1 MDQAVSDG
9 VFPGGVLLAA
19 RGDTVLVSCVAG
31 RTSLFQGGKAVT
43 ADTVFDLAS
52 LTKPLATALALMVL
66 VSEKKIDPDAPV
78 YQYVDGEIP
87 RDKAQITWT
96 HLLCHHSGLPDY
108 KPWYKTLLTLPESSR
123 KPALYRMIRDEPL
136 VYPVGEKTVY
146 SDIGFLLLQQGIESV
161 GGESFARFL
170 RNHVYGPL
178 SVSGLFFPSHDNPRV
193 ARYDYA
199 ATEICPVRGLLQG
212 VVHDENAYFIGG
224 AAGHAGLFGTAGAV
238 FALLRKLTAARTG
251 AQVTPLLQP
260 EIISR
265 FVRVPENARR
275 TPGFDVP
282 APSGASC
289 GQYFNKAYTIGHL
302 GFTGTSFW
310 MDLAQDIIV
319 VFLTNRVHP
328 TRENQKI
335 HQFRPVI
342 HDAVMRTIL

>member
-19 RGDTVLVSCVAG
+19 RGDTVLVSCAAG
-31 RTSLFQGGKAVT
+31 RTSLFPEGKAVT

-66 VSEKKIDPDAPV
+66 VSEKSIDPDAPV
-78 YQYVDGEIP
+78 YKYMDGEPP
-87 RDKAQITWT
+87 RDKSQITWT

-108 KPWYKTLLTLPESSR
+108 RPWYKTLLTLPESSR

-193 ARYDYA
+193 GDM
-199 ATEICPVRGLLQG
+199 TMPQ
-212 VVHDENAYFIGG
+212 
-224 AAGHAGLFGTAGAV
+224 
-238 FALLRKLTAARTG
+238 RKSVL
-251 AQVTPLLQP
+251 
-260 EIISR
+260 
-265 FVRVPENARR
+265 
-275 TPGFDVP
+275 
-282 APSGASC
+282 SGAPPGRRS
-289 GQYFNKAYTIGHL
+289 
-302 GFTGTSFW
+302 
-310 MDLAQDIIV
+310 
-319 VFLTNRVHP
+319 R
-328 TRENQKI
+328 
-335 HQFRPVI
+335 
-342 HDAVMRTIL
+342 